1 MIKIPLAALNILS
14 LPPHNFNWKSSWLTN
29 ELSTYSPREFFWN
42 PKGNFV
48 IRSLIRMEESLID
61 PTSHFLT
68 YFLNKN
74 KIKNKFVYFLFFT
87 HPSPTFSSLLTL
99 IPSMFDF
106 ICFLW
111 YFFCFSLFLKINKN
125 DFYMFSKSDYLFYF
139 FLLKKNM
146 FRKD

>member
-14 LPPHNFNWKSSWLTN
+14 LSPPHNFNWKSSWLTN

-111 YFFCFSLFLKINKN
+111 FFFMFFFIFKKSIKMTFTCFLKTIINFTFFC
-125 DFYMFSKSDYLFYF
+125 
-139 FLLKKNM
+139 
-146 FRKD
+146 